1 MRESVR
7 LCKCDKKKCKK
18 KKSKEQKS
26 VRNNACGAKLL
37 GAGLRYRSVAD
48 RDKFL
53 TDTTATTR
61 AKRGKELLGPPK

>member
-7 LCKCDKKKCKK
+7 LCKCDKKKCK

-37 GAGLRYRSVAD
+37 LLGAGLWYRSVAD
-48 RDKFL
+48 GDKFL

-61 AKRGKELLGPPK
+61 AKREGITRST

>member
-18 KKSKEQKS
+18 KRRREEKS
-26 VRNNACGAKLL
+26 VQNNACGAKLI
-37 GAGLRYRSVAD
+37 GAGLWYRSVAD

-53 TDTTATTR
+53 TDMTATTR
-61 AKRGKELLGPPK
+61 AKREGITRTT